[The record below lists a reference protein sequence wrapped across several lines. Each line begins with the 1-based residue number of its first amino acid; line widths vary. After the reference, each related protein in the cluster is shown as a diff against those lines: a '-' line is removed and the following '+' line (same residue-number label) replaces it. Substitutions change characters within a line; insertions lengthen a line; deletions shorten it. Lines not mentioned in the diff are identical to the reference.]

1 MILVLVG
8 LFTYLAVVHHGARAV
23 RPAPWRELKRSLITS
38 VLGVLLVIVWFGRW
52 GEWNAAAKQYIGA
65 TALVFL
71 GFASVGV
78 GLMDRGRRVWLGWA
92 IPIMLLGF
100 FVPYCTPRQIN
111 LGVNVALLM
120 GGLLAAAILSH
131 QLRGQRH
138 EQHAH

>member
-1 MILVLVG
+1 
-8 LFTYLAVVHHGARAV
+8 
-23 RPAPWRELKRSLITS
+23 
-38 VLGVLLVIVWFGRW
+38 
-52 GEWNAAAKQYIGA
+52 
-65 TALVFL
+65 
-71 GFASVGV
+71 
-78 GLMDRGRRVWLGWA
+78 MDRGRRVWFGWA

-120 GGLLAAAILSH
+120 GGLLSAAILAY